1 MRPEK
6 KIIQLLLRSRLFRDF
21 SATEL
26 LEKLPLLSTE
36 LKLVEQGEVLIET
49 DEPVSKVGIVVS
61 GLVVLCRSG
70 ESSRVHDLSQRAPDD
85 VFGLT
90 AFFSGPG
97 RSPVTVVAAVD
108 SEVLLF
114 DIRPLLA
121 DERYQGRLKD
131 AIMLILANHSVR
143 NLLRMDVLQSP
154 TMRERIMTYFK
165 TMRDKHDSDTFQIKP
180 TQTEL
185 ADYLGVNRSALS
197 RELNKMQ
204 REGILEILPN
214 RRYHIMKWKKDL
226 PDTRQGQ
233 VNINQIDTCMENS
246 VDCC

>member
-1 MRPEK
+1 MEPEK
-6 KIIQLLLRSRLFRDF
+6 KIIQILLRSRLFREF
-21 SATEL
+21 SAADL
-26 LEKLPLLSTE
+26 LEMLPQLSPE
-36 LKLVEQGEVLIET
+36 FRQLDQGEVLIEI
-49 DEPVSKVGIVVS
+49 DDPAQRVGMVVS
-61 GLVVLCRSG
+61 GLLVLCRSG
-70 ESSRVHDLSQRAPDD
+70 ESSRVHELSQRTADD

-97 RSPVTVVAAVD
+97 KSPVTITAAVD

-121 DERYQGRLKD
+121 DDRYRDQVKD
-131 AIMLILANHSVR
+131 AALLILADHSVR
-143 NLLRMDVLQSP
+143 NLLKIDVLLSP

-165 TMRDKHDSDTFQIKP
+165 TMRDKHGSDNFQIKP

-197 RELNKMQ
+197 RELNNMQ

-214 RRYHIMKWKKDL
+214 RRYHIMKWKADL
-226 PDTRQGQ
+226 PDTRQGREQ
-233 VNINQIDTCMENS
+233 SGQINTEKHELR
-246 VDCC
+246 